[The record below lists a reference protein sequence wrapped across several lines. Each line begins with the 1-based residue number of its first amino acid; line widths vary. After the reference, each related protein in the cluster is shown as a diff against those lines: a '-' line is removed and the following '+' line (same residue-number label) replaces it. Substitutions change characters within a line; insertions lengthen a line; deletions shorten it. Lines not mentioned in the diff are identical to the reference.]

1 MTLLAAP
8 NISEGRNFARLEL
21 LEGSLGG
28 VTLLDRHTDLDH
40 NRAVFTVAGEPDPLE
55 LALIGLAR
63 TAVGEI
69 DMATWRGIHPA
80 IGAIDVCP
88 VIWTRE
94 EDRER
99 AAEVALQAAIAIG
112 KLEVPVFLYGDL
124 ATAAD
129 RRERAYFRKGGVDR
143 LWLRMSGGDPDS
155 DGTPLKP
162 DFGPERPHPSAGACL
177 VTARPPLVAF
187 NLELET
193 DDVEVAREIAGAIRE
208 KRQTPGAGD
217 PNPGAGG
224 LTGEAAERM
233 RATAVGGDKVVDEK
247 VSELGTCDEVA
258 PLERP
263 AGGGEIATGG
273 GLPGVRALGLA
284 LSTGRAQVSTNV
296 HDPVSLPLARV
307 VEAVREQAD
316 ARGTRVVEAE
326 LVGLLPIAALAGYPE
341 EVPIRDFDPRYHV
354 IENRLQAL

>member
-8 NISEGRNFARLEL
+8 NVSEGRNFARLEL

-40 NRAVFTVAGEPDPLE
+40 NRAVFTVAGEPDPLG
-55 LALIGLAR
+55 LALIGFAR
-63 TAVGEI
+63 TAVTEI
-69 DMATWRGIHPA
+69 DMTTWQGIHPA

-99 AAEVALQAAIAIG
+99 AAETALQAAIAIS

-124 ATAAD
+124 ATAGD
-129 RRERAYFRKGGVDR
+129 RRERAWFRKGGVDR
-143 LWLRMSGGDPDS
+143 LWLRMSGGDPEE
-155 DGTPLKP
+155 DGVPLKP
-162 DFGPERPHPSAGACL
+162 DFGPERPHPTAGGCL

-193 DDVEVAREIAGAIRE
+193 DDVEVAREIAAAIRE
-208 KRQTPGAGD
+208 KRETPESGD
-217 PNPGAGG
+217 PVPGAGG
-224 LTGEAAERM
+224 QTAA
-233 RATAVGGDKVVDEK
+233 
-247 VSELGTCDEVA
+247 
-258 PLERP
+258 
-263 AGGGEIATGG
+263 GGEIATGG
-273 GLPGVRALGLA
+273 GLPGVRALGLS

-307 VEAVREQAD
+307 VEAVKEQAA
-316 ARGTRVVEAE
+316 ARNTTVVEAE
-326 LVGLLPIAALAGYPE
+326 LVGLLPEAAIAGYPKD
-341 EVPIRDFDPRYHV
+341 VPIRDFDPRYHV
-354 IENRLQAL
+354 IENRLRTL